1 MIKKKKYSKKK
12 VIMASLPSTTLSNLF
27 LFTLE
32 LPQYF
37 ANQGYTG
44 PGPGPFQTVTTLLY
58 NQSGPQTIN
67 LYPYVNL
74 SLQNTSSFLGK
85 YKNLFTEYFYENPIQ
100 IANTTDPTF
109 ASTYNIFFVF
119 ACYSYSNS
127 NAITINYN
135 YTNNAI
141 PYNSNMVVSN
151 APSSIQFTNLVST
164 TVNSTTFLSSSLQK
178 GDNNFF
184 LPAYYLSKYQVYE
197 TSVTINPVAPSVPYG
212 FVFTNNK
219 NTYFVFVI
227 ATPSS
232 SSTGALI
239 PFFIVPSLWAQMTS
253 STQNPDIQLLN
264 SFVKSQLS
272 NYSIVG
278 IIEYDNNLLSGD
290 TYNSEND
297 EFCIGSFFYYT

>member
-1 MIKKKKYSKKK
+1 
-12 VIMASLPSTTLSNLF
+12 MASLSSTTLSNLF

-37 ANQGYTG
+37 ANQGYTSSG
-44 PGPGPFQTVTTLLY
+44 PGPYQTVTTLSY
-58 NQSGPQTIN
+58 NQTGPPTIN

-119 ACYSYSNS
+119 AYYEYSNS

-135 YTNNAI
+135 YYNNAI
-141 PYNSNMVVSN
+141 PYNSDMVVSN

-164 TVNSTTFLSSSLQK
+164 TVNNTTFSISDLKK

-197 TSVTINPVAPSVPYG
+197 TSVTSSPVTPSVPYG
-212 FVFTNNK
+212 FVFNGNI

-227 ATPSS
+227 ATPT

-239 PFFIVPSLWAQMTS
+239 PFFIVPLLWAQMTS

-264 SFVKSQLS
+264 SFVNSQLS
-272 NYSIVG
+272 TYSIVG
-278 IIEYDNNLLSGD
+278 IIEYDKNLTEGN
-290 TYNSEND
+290 TYHSEYD